1 MSTFSLILPSRD
13 PTSTAMP
20 PTLPELEGLRRRLDE
35 IDDRLQDL
43 LIERAEIIAMVTASK
58 KDRNQP
64 AFQPAR
70 EAEIIRRLVG
80 RHHGAFPVAT
90 LVRMWREMLAATVR
104 LQAPFSVAV
113 FAPSERQGYWD
124 LARDHYG
131 SFTPMATCD
140 AVGPLIR
147 AVAGGEASLGVLP
160 MPRANETEPWWL
172 DLSSMSESR
181 PRVIARLPF
190 GPRGTARDDDD
201 EALVIALDIP
211 QKSGLDRTLFAVEC
225 SSEITHARM
234 LKLLSAAGLVC
245 TSLLNCRRDFAVH
258 LIEIEGFVPI
268 SDARLATF
276 RANLGPALRR
286 LLPFGA
292 YATPLSPAALVPAD

>member
-20 PTLPELEGLRRRLDE
+20 PTLQELEGLRRRLDE

-43 LIERAEIIAMVTASK
+43 LIERAEIIAMVMASK
-58 KDRNQP
+58 KDGNQP

-70 EAEIIRRLVG
+70 EAEMIRRLVG

-131 SFTPMATCD
+131 SFTPMA
-140 AVGPLIR
+140 
-147 AVAGGEASLGVLP
+147 
-160 MPRANETEPWWL
+160 
-172 DLSSMSESR
+172 
-181 PRVIARLPF
+181 
-190 GPRGTARDDDD
+190 
-201 EALVIALDIP
+201 ALDAGWP
-211 QKSGLDRTLFAVEC
+211 LNR
-225 SSEITHARM
+225 
-234 LKLLSAAGLVC
+234 AA
-245 TSLLNCRRDFAVH
+245 
-258 LIEIEGFVPI
+258 
-268 SDARLATF
+268 F
-276 RANLGPALRR
+276 RG
-286 LLPFGA
+286 GGV
-292 YATPLSPAALVPAD
+292 TG